1 MSSLWTR
8 PTPPRRPALTR
19 EAIVA
24 AAIAIADAEG
34 IAAVSIRRVAAELG
48 ARAMTLYSYI
58 ERKEDLLALMLD
70 EVAAE
75 VLVPDPLPDGWR
87 AALLLLARRERELV
101 RRHPWRVDL
110 ISQRVPIGPNA
121 LRHVEQK
128 LSVFDGLGID
138 RLTAWRFLAVF
149 NDYMT
154 GFVVRESLERA
165 APRQLG
171 INDAERAAVAEPYI
185 KELVESGEFARLA
198 PMIQQGVPGADDNF
212 ERGLDWVLDGLE
224 HAAKAAAGASGTG
237 GGSGVDADGGSWRTE
252 SGGDAPG
259 R

>member
-1 MSSLWTR
+1 MSSVWSR

-19 EAIVA
+19 EAIVT

-34 IAAVSIRRVAAELG
+34 LAAVSIRRVATELG

-75 VLVPDPLPDGWR
+75 VLIDGPLPADWR
-87 AALLLLARRERELV
+87 EALLLIARRERELV

-110 ISQRVPIGPNA
+110 ISQGAVVGPNG

-128 LSVFDGLGID
+128 LAALDGLGLD
-138 RLTAWRFLAVF
+138 RLTAWRILAAY
-149 NDYMT
+149 NDYMS

-165 APRQLG
+165 APRQRG
-171 INDAERAAVAEPYI
+171 INEAERAAVAEPYI
-185 KELVESGEFARLA
+185 KELVESGEFPRLA
-198 PMIQQGVPGADDNF
+198 PMIEQGVPGADDNF
-212 ERGLDWVLDGLE
+212 ERGLRWLLDGIERDLP
-224 HAAKAAAGASGTG
+224 A
-237 GGSGVDADGGSWRTE
+237 R
-252 SGGDAPG
+252 
-259 R
+259 

>member
-1 MSSLWTR
+1 MSSVWSR

-34 IAAVSIRRVAAELG
+34 LAAVSIRRVAAELD

-58 ERKEDLLALMLD
+58 DRKEDLLALMLD
-70 EVAAE
+70 EISTE
-75 VLVPDPLPDGWR
+75 VLIDGPLPGDWR
-87 AALLLLARRERELV
+87 EALRLIAGRERELV
-101 RRHPWRVDL
+101 RRHPWRVEL
-110 ISQRVPIGPNA
+110 VSQRVPVGPNA

-128 LSVFDGLGID
+128 LAAFDGLGID
-138 RLTAWRFLAVF
+138 RLTAWRYLAAF

-154 GFVVRESLERA
+154 GFVVREALERGE
-165 APRQLG
+165 PREQG

-185 KELVESGEFARLA
+185 RELVESGEFPRLA
-198 PMIQQGVPGADDNF
+198 PMIEQGVRGADDNF
-212 ERGLDWVLDGLE
+212 ERGLGWVLDGIE
-224 HAAKAAAGASGTG
+224 
-237 GGSGVDADGGSWRTE
+237 
-252 SGGDAPG
+252 GDLPG

>member
-1 MSSLWTR
+1 M
-8 PTPPRRPALTR
+8 
-19 EAIVA
+19 A

-34 IAAVSIRRVAAELG
+34 LPAVSIRRVAAALD

-75 VLVPDPLPDGWR
+75 VLVEEPLPAHWR
-87 AALLLLARRERELV
+87 EALLLMARRERELV

-110 ISQRVPIGPNA
+110 ITQRVAVGPNG

-128 LSVFDGLGID
+128 LAAFDGLGVEP
-138 RLTAWRFLAVF
+138 LTAWRFLAAF

-154 GFVVRESLERA
+154 GFVVREAVERG
-165 APRQLG
+165 APREKG
-171 INDAERAAVAEPYI
+171 INEAERVAVAEPYI
-185 KELVESGEFARLA
+185 KELVEEGRLPRLA
-198 PMIQQGVPGADDNF
+198 PMIEQGVWGADDNF
-212 ERGLDWVLDGLE
+212 ERGLNWVLDGIQ
-224 HAAKAAAGASGTG
+224 G
-237 GGSGVDADGGSWRTE
+237 GLPGNEGGP
-252 SGGDAPG
+252 GG